1 MLDKYR
7 SEKSRYEENLAVMVV
22 MMVEVEAVRLQ
33 LSEVLGEG
41 KGKRDKGGGGQ

>member
-33 LSEVLGEG
+33 LSEVLGKVRE
-41 KGKRDKGGGGQ
+41 KEIKEV